1 MIKEDLLN
9 YYIAIYRCPEHS
21 DIEKLCSPKYEI
33 CLIIP
38 RKYVVSLRQVINAF
52 YHYIDTI
59 HIKKWIRNKNLRYA
73 AFLLRESQISNIV
86 DKLEENDA
94 KLLII
99 ISREPPKLGL
109 EEAEIPKKTGDD
121 MLSETAIFR
130 LTIEKERK

>member
-1 MIKEDLLN
+1 MIKEDLLD

-59 HIKKWIRNKNLRYA
+59 HIKKWIRNRNLRYA
-73 AFLLRESQISNIV
+73 AFLLRESQISNIIN
-86 DKLEENDA
+86 KLEEGDE

-99 ISREPPKLGL
+99 ISREPPETGL
-109 EEAEIPKKTGDD
+109 EEVDIPHKSDEDK
-121 MLSETAIFR
+121 LSHTAVFR